1 MSTASLIEKYNIKSR
16 LIELVILFI
25 AVSLR
30 FVVENYREDYSE
42 KQNAKELLSS
52 MLTDLQ
58 EDIIRFETFSDARKK
73 LINDVY
79 SFIDDVENRGLL
91 KDDLIQQK
99 LFSMTIFNWT
109 YFEPNTANIEQ
120 VISSG
125 ALRYLGNDE
134 LIHQIGVLESQN
146 LSTMNRQKREQEFF
160 LNYLQPLMHKHYNF
174 KWINSNFVR
183 NWESFYHANE
193 KLAKVNPSSKDLM
206 FWVDNTEL
214 KKTIINLFENYVFI
228 LRASYGVNYDEYLHE
243 INDTIQIIELHL
255 ETE

>member
-1 MSTASLIEKYNIKSR
+1 M
-16 LIELVILFI
+16 ILFI
-25 AVSLR
+25 AVSLG

-160 LNYLQPLMHKHYNF
+160 FKLLTAFDAQTLQFQMD
-174 KWINSNFVR
+174 
-183 NWESFYHANE
+183 
-193 KLAKVNPSSKDLM
+193 KLKLC
-206 FWVDNTEL
+206 
-214 KKTIINLFENYVFI
+214 
-228 LRASYGVNYDEYLHE
+228 
-243 INDTIQIIELHL
+243 
-255 ETE
+255 

>member
-1 MSTASLIEKYNIKSR
+1 M
-16 LIELVILFI
+16 
-25 AVSLR
+25 
-30 FVVENYREDYSE
+30 
-42 KQNAKELLSS
+42 
-52 MLTDLQ
+52 
-58 EDIIRFETFSDARKK
+58 
-73 LINDVY
+73 Y

-228 LRASYGVNYDEYLHE
+228 LRASYGANYDEYLHE

>member
-25 AVSLR
+25 AVSLG

-58 EDIIRFETFSDARKK
+58 GDIIRFETFTDARKK

-99 LFSMTIFNWT
+99 LFSMAIFNWT

-125 ALRYLGNDE
+125 ALRYLGNIE

-146 LSTMNRQKREQEFF
+146 ARNPRDIDIDARSGVDGDATYGGGGLKAGDWDVSGCVYGYGANGTRGLYSRKLHGNRLTPRA
-160 LNYLQPLMHKHYNF
+160 LTPVA
-174 KWINSNFVR
+174 SPPT
-183 NWESFYHANE
+183 ANE
-193 KLAKVNPSSKDLM
+193 HDL
-206 FWVDNTEL
+206 
-214 KKTIINLFENYVFI
+214 
-228 LRASYGVNYDEYLHE
+228 LRRCG
-243 INDTIQIIELHL
+243 
-255 ETE
+255 

>member
-1 MSTASLIEKYNIKSR
+1 LG
-16 LIELVILFI
+16 
-25 AVSLR
+25 

-228 LRASYGVNYDEYLHE
+228 LRASYGANYDEYLHE

>member
-1 MSTASLIEKYNIKSR
+1 M
-16 LIELVILFI
+16 
-25 AVSLR
+25 
-30 FVVENYREDYSE
+30 
-42 KQNAKELLSS
+42 
-52 MLTDLQ
+52 
-58 EDIIRFETFSDARKK
+58 
-73 LINDVY
+73 Y

-160 LNYLQPLMHKHYNF
+160 FKLLTAFDAQTLQFQMD
-174 KWINSNFVR
+174 
-183 NWESFYHANE
+183 
-193 KLAKVNPSSKDLM
+193 KLKLC
-206 FWVDNTEL
+206 
-214 KKTIINLFENYVFI
+214 
-228 LRASYGVNYDEYLHE
+228 
-243 INDTIQIIELHL
+243 
-255 ETE
+255 

>member
-1 MSTASLIEKYNIKSR
+1 MA
-16 LIELVILFI
+16 
-25 AVSLR
+25 
-30 FVVENYREDYSE
+30 
-42 KQNAKELLSS
+42 
-52 MLTDLQ
+52 
-58 EDIIRFETFSDARKK
+58 
-73 LINDVY
+73 
-79 SFIDDVENRGLL
+79 
-91 KDDLIQQK
+91 
-99 LFSMTIFNWT
+99 IFNWT

-174 KWINSNFVR
+174 KLINSNYVR
-183 NWESFYHANE
+183 NWESFDHANE

-228 LRASYGVNYDEYLHE
+228 LRSSYGVNYDEYLHE
-243 INDTIQIIELHL
+243 INNTIQIIESHL

>member
-1 MSTASLIEKYNIKSR
+1 M
-16 LIELVILFI
+16 ILFI
-25 AVSLR
+25 AVSLG

-228 LRASYGVNYDEYLHE
+228 LRASYGANYDEYLHE